1 MRQTNCQCVSTN
13 LNYGLLLSVTG
24 WYIIG
29 TPSQCFN
36 AHAGLHWVL
45 PSSTN
50 TTRLSVYSNFWSP
63 AFWHSAQRQ
72 SEIYYPFITISHHH
86 RNTMFT
92 YKRKKEPIESK
103 LFLNLFL
110 KEKKTLVC
118 YLCIE
123 SPLLPHYWRYRL
135 MCDGC
140 VKLTAYIYRHLLYWT
155 SSTRHH
161 YLDREWYFE
170 K

>member
-50 TTRLSVYSNFWSP
+50 TTRLSVYSNF
-63 AFWHSAQRQ
+63 
-72 SEIYYPFITISHHH
+72 
-86 RNTMFT
+86 
-92 YKRKKEPIESK
+92 
-103 LFLNLFL
+103 
-110 KEKKTLVC
+110 
-118 YLCIE
+118 
-123 SPLLPHYWRYRL
+123 
-135 MCDGC
+135 
-140 VKLTAYIYRHLLYWT
+140 
-155 SSTRHH
+155 
-161 YLDREWYFE
+161 
-170 K
+170 